1 MYNTSLFE
9 DLCRTVDRPRTTGGV
24 RPRQKT
30 PQEIRLLQRRKQYLE
45 KQKEQKE
52 EDKRL
57 IKRHLQNKK
66 KKEDAKFRQMFAKL
80 DKGRELVKSVDEF
93 VELTDSK
100 EKIKKKKIYRE
111 WRDGVF
117 NKVQSSVAQHIEN
130 TDHKALHRLRR
141 ERYQKFL
148 DDTNTSSGVFLDSHP
163 PPRIGNKINV
173 GRLHDPT
180 LRIVQRSV
188 EEAKML
194 KVGPSSGKT
203 TKSVSPGRMDVR
215 RWAAGKV
222 EDESAGYCERRF
234 AGAEPRA
241 PCEME
246 KKVRIRTN
254 AAQDHYTYPKNGI
267 TGPFMLGRRK
277 FKEKSNASSRVNRVI
292 TGGF

>member
-100 EKIKKKKIYRE
+100 YAVNIHYTRNLPHPVQNTLRVTNEQGENKKK
-111 WRDGVF
+111 
-117 NKVQSSVAQHIEN
+117 EN
-130 TDHKALHRLRR
+130 
-141 ERYQKFL
+141 
-148 DDTNTSSGVFLDSHP
+148 
-163 PPRIGNKINV
+163 I
-173 GRLHDPT
+173 
-180 LRIVQRSV
+180 
-188 EEAKML
+188 
-194 KVGPSSGKT
+194 
-203 TKSVSPGRMDVR
+203 
-215 RWAAGKV
+215 
-222 EDESAGYCERRF
+222 
-234 AGAEPRA
+234 
-241 PCEME
+241 
-246 KKVRIRTN
+246 
-254 AAQDHYTYPKNGI
+254 
-267 TGPFMLGRRK
+267 
-277 FKEKSNASSRVNRVI
+277 SRVAGRGV
-292 TGGF
+292 